1 MKYIFLIIALG
12 GLLQYR
18 FRSDD
23 FQASEKVQIQAVSS
37 TDPQPAVSDESPS
50 NDVPSNPNKAT
61 KLVEYAKLFYG
72 VPYQYG
78 SCDPEVGFDC
88 SGFINHVFTH
98 FDIDVPRS
106 SVNFT
111 NIGTTVEVEKA
122 APGDLI
128 LFTGTNPHSRTVGHI
143 GIVVRNDDEGLDFI
157 HSSSGK
163 QYSVTISPL
172 EGYYEK
178 RFVKVIRMV

>member
-1 MKYIFLIIALG
+1 MKYVFLIVALG
-12 GLLQYR
+12 ALLQYQ
-18 FRSDD
+18 FRTGTP
-23 FQASEKVQIQAVSS
+23 QIEEKVQIQS
-37 TDPQPAVSDESPS
+37 TSQAEPAPVVAEETPYH
-50 NDVPSNPNKAT
+50 KAKAQ

-72 VPYQYG
+72 VPYKYG
-78 SCDPEVGFDC
+78 SSNPKTGFDC

-111 NIGTTVEVEKA
+111 NIGTPVEVTDA

-128 LFTGTNPHSRTVGHI
+128 LFTGTNPKSRTVGHI
-143 GIVVRNDDEGLDFI
+143 GIVVENDDEGLEFI

-163 QYSVTISPL
+163 QYAVTISPL
-172 EGYYEK
+172 EGYYEN
-178 RFVKVIRMV
+178 RFVKVIRLI